1 MEELFWVSVAVLVQ
15 TYVAFP
21 LVTIVRGRLFGRDV
35 LVGDITPSISVV
47 IAAHDEATSIGP
59 KLHSV
64 LDADYPVDLV
74 EVIVASDGSADGTP
88 EAAAIDPR
96 VRVLVLPRVGKAA
109 ALNAAITAS
118 RQDVLVFTDANSRFA
133 PDALRKIVR
142 PLADPEVGGV
152 AGDQRY
158 EPPAAAASGL
168 PGSGTVDGERRYWDF
183 DRILKEAES
192 AGGNVIGATGALYA
206 VRRELVGTVPEGVT
220 DDFTTSTGVIEQGH
234 RLVFAGDATVFE
246 PVAASTDAEFR
257 RKVRVMTRGLAAVA
271 YRRRLLDPR
280 EQGFY
285 AYQLINHKV
294 LRRLMGI
301 PLLTALAASAACSRR
316 RPIYRVALA
325 GQLAVYVP
333 GALALAHPSG
343 RIGRSRLGGLAGYF
357 CMVNGA
363 GLVAAWNIVSGR
375 RIVHWEPERTDGDV
389 TIDLTDRALGA
400 EGGSETATG
409 TGTAAD
415 ADTEVPR

>member
-280 EQGFY
+280 AGLLRLPADQPQGP
-285 AYQLINHKV
+285 APADGDPAADRLGRERGVQPAPPDLPGGPRRPARGVRAGGAGAGPPERAHRSQPPRRAGRV
-294 LRRLMGI
+294 LLHGE
-301 PLLTALAASAACSRR
+301 RR
-316 RPIYRVALA
+316 RPRRRVEHRV
-325 GQLAVYVP
+325 GP
-333 GALALAHPSG
+333 P
-343 RIGRSRLGGLAGYF
+343 
-357 CMVNGA
+357 
-363 GLVAAWNIVSGR
+363 
-375 RIVHWEPERTDGDV
+375 
-389 TIDLTDRALGA
+389 DRPLGA
-400 EGGSETATG
+400 RAHRWRR
-409 TGTAAD
+409 D
-415 ADTEVPR
+415 DRPDRPRPRGRGRK